1 MSCFGVKIG
10 KKVFYPEPSVSKL
23 SHENMIP
30 RIFTQKHD
38 KLKFHPWIKRFYPW
52 IKFLSVKIIHGW
64 KDFIHGWENLIHG

>member
-38 KLKFHPWIKRFYPW
+38 KLKFHPWIRKFKLWMKKSDPW
-52 IKFLSVKIIHGW
+52 IRVSFMEKMIDDF
-64 KDFIHGWENLIHG
+64 FIHG